1 MRHRYNKA
9 VEKRRMCPNCR
20 AFITTSDR
28 VCPYCDAQLG
38 PRAID
43 VRGAS
48 MASYLPRAYST
59 SIIILTIN
67 FALYIASVIVTAKG
81 GEGGLMGGPSGQV
94 LVMFGAKYGPFII
107 QGGQWWRLITAG
119 FLHGGL
125 LHILMNSWALYDL
138 IAEVE
143 GFYGTSRLIVAYV
156 FTTFTGFFV
165 SLLWR
170 PMTLSVG
177 ASAACFGLI
186 GIMLAI
192 GVRRN
197 DPLAQTIRA
206 YYRRWAI
213 YGLIFSF
220 LPGIDIGAHLGGL
233 AGGFALG
240 LVAGLPGHPNSFRE
254 RFWQGAAVAA
264 VAITLYAFFQ
274 DFHFSQIMSSQ
285 QR

>member
-1 MRHRYNKA
+1 
-9 VEKRRMCPNCR
+9 MCPNCR

-43 VRGAS
+43 VRVAS
-48 MASYLPRAYST
+48 MGGFLPRAYST

-67 FALYIASVIVTAKG
+67 LALYIATFIVSPKSG
-81 GEGGLMGGPSGQV
+81 MGDISGSV
-94 LVMFGAKYGPFII
+94 LVMFGAKYGPYVA
-107 QGGQWWRLITAG
+107 QGQWWRLITAG
-119 FLHGGL
+119 FLHGNL
-125 LHILMNSWALYDL
+125 LHILMNSWALFDL

-143 GFYGTSRLIVAYV
+143 GFYGTSRLIVAYI

-165 SLLWR
+165 SMLWR
-170 PMTLSVG
+170 PMGLSIG

-186 GIMLAI
+186 GIMLAL
-192 GVRRN
+192 GLRRS
-197 DPLAQTIRA
+197 DPMAQTIRA

-213 YGLIFSF
+213 YGLIFSI

-240 LVAGLPGHPNSFRE
+240 LVAGLPGHPNSPRE
-254 RFWQGAAVAA
+254 RFWQGAAVVA
-264 VAITLYAFFQ
+264 VAITVYAFYQ
-274 DFHFSQIMSSQ
+274 DFRFYLAMAQ
-285 QR
+285 QQ

>member
-1 MRHRYNKA
+1 
-9 VEKRRMCPNCR
+9 MCPNCR

-43 VRGAS
+43 VRVAS
-48 MASYLPRAYST
+48 MGGLGFLPRAYST

-67 FALYIASVIVTAKG
+67 FALYIAMTIVNARTS
-81 GEGGLMGGPSGQV
+81 EGGLTGGFTGSV
-94 LVMFGAKYGPFII
+94 LILFGAKYGPLVI

-156 FTTFTGFFV
+156 FTTFTGFLV

-192 GVRRN
+192 GIRRN
-197 DPLAQTIRA
+197 DPLALTIRA

-233 AGGFALG
+233 AGGFVLG
-240 LVAGLPGHPNSFRE
+240 LVTGLPGLPNSPRE
-254 RFWQGAAVAA
+254 RFWQGAAIVA
-264 VAITLYAFFQ
+264 VAFTLYAFFQ
-274 DFHFSQIMSSQ
+274 DFRFSQIMIQQ

>member
-1 MRHRYNKA
+1 MGG
-9 VEKRRMCPNCR
+9 
-20 AFITTSDR
+20 
-28 VCPYCDAQLG
+28 LG
-38 PRAID
+38 F
-43 VRGAS
+43 
-48 MASYLPRAYST
+48 LPRAYST

-67 FALYIASVIVTAKG
+67 FALYIAMTIVNARTS
-81 GEGGLMGGPSGQV
+81 EGGLMGGFTGSV
-94 LVMFGAKYGPFII
+94 LIIFGAKYGPLVI

-156 FTTFTGFFV
+156 FTTFTGFLV

-192 GVRRN
+192 GIRRN
-197 DPLAQTIRA
+197 DPLAQTVRA

-233 AGGFALG
+233 AGGFVLG
-240 LVAGLPGHPNSFRE
+240 LVSGLPGLPNSPRE
-254 RFWQGAAVAA
+254 RFWQGAAV
-264 VAITLYAFFQ
+264 VAIAVTLYAFFQ
-274 DFHFSQIMSSQ
+274 DFRFSQIMVQQ

>member
-1 MRHRYNKA
+1 
-9 VEKRRMCPNCR
+9 MCPNCR

-43 VRGAS
+43 VRVAS
-48 MASYLPRAYST
+48 MGGFLPRAYST

-67 FALYIASVIVTAKG
+67 FALYIAMTIVNAKSSP
-81 GEGGLMGGPSGQV
+81 GGLMGGFSGNV
-94 LVMFGAKYGPFII
+94 LVIFGAKYGPYVA
-107 QGGQWWRLITAG
+107 QGQWWRLITAG
-119 FLHGGL
+119 FLHGSL
-125 LHILMNSWALYDL
+125 IHILMNSWALFDL

-143 GFYGTSRLIVAYV
+143 GFYGTSRLIVAYI
-156 FTTFTGFFV
+156 FTTFTGFLV
-165 SLLWR
+165 SMLWQ
-170 PMTLSVG
+170 PTGLSVG

-192 GVRRN
+192 GLRRS
-197 DPLAQTIRA
+197 DPMAQTVRA

-220 LPGIDIGAHLGGL
+220 LPGLHIDIGAHIGGL
-233 AGGFALG
+233 AGGFVLG
-240 LVAGLPGHPNSFRE
+240 LVAGLPGHPSSLRE

-264 VAITLYAFFQ
+264 VAITIYAFYQ
-274 DFHFSQIMSSQ
+274 DFRFYQILAQ
-285 QR
+285 QP